1 MTTDLLRM
9 LLLLPSEL
17 KVSDPSPRRE
27 EEVRIP
33 GSRLAAV
40 VLLASVALSA
50 CGSGE
55 ADEAVATAH
64 RRADDAVAAVEK
76 LEERTAE
83 LETELGGL
91 RVDGDD
97 LAARLD
103 ALAAKLKQRTERLEA
118 SIAKAKSSASTAAGD
133 AADALGTA
141 SEAAR
146 EISVLTNRLNYH
158 LRNHGG
164 G

>member
-1 MTTDLLRM
+1 M
-9 LLLLPSEL
+9 
-17 KVSDPSPRRE
+17 
-27 EEVRIP
+27 RIP

-40 VLLASVALSA
+40 VVISSVALSA
-50 CGSGE
+50 CGTGDS
-55 ADEAVATAH
+55 DEAL
-64 RRADDAVAAVEK
+64 VAARRESRDA
-76 LEERTAE
+76 LEQIKELEARTAE
-83 LETELGGL
+83 LEEELGAL
-91 RVDGDD
+91 RSGGDD
-97 LAARLD
+97 LEARLESLSKKLD
-103 ALAAKLKQRTERLEA
+103 GKADRLQTGLAN
-118 SIAKAKSSASTAAGD
+118 AKSSAASASAE